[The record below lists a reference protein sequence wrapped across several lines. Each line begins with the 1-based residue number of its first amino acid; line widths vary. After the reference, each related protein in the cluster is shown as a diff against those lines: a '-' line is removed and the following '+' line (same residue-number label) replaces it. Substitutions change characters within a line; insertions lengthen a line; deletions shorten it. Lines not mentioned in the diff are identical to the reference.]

1 MQGRQK
7 VEVLLVD
14 DDPGDSELVRQMLT
28 DDFTVD
34 VVNHLASVMGQ
45 LKQRYDVLILD
56 LNLPDSQGYDTFE
69 AVENMSGEVPVI
81 VLTSNSD
88 RKLAMKAMSH
98 GAQDYLFKET
108 INAEVMVRSIR
119 YAIERNKLVQEQ
131 KVITRELQRSNAE
144 LQQFVYVA
152 SHDLQEPLRMVTSY
166 LSLMERTFKHQ
177 LDPKAK
183 EYIDYAMEG
192 GNRMRELINDVLAY
206 SRVDTQGKKFAPVD
220 MGAVVAKVLAI
231 LRITIEDTKAE
242 ITIDPLPTIN
252 ADESQMMQVTQN
264 IIANALK
271 FHGPDRPMIHISSS
285 QGDKEWTFSVKDNGI
300 GLDTSDA
307 EKIFQ
312 MFQRLHSREEYPGTG
327 IGLAL
332 TKKIVERHGGR
343 IWVESR
349 KGEGATFF
357 FTISTEEIWNGKRM
371 NGKSLLRP

>member
-1 MQGRQK
+1 MISRSTSSIT
-7 VEVLLVD
+7 LLR
-14 DDPGDSELVRQMLT
+14 SLT
-28 DDFTVD
+28 I
-34 VVNHLASVMGQ
+34 LSKAI
-45 LKQRYDVLILD
+45 DVLILD
-56 LNLPDSQGYDTFE
+56 LSLPDCQGYDTFE
-69 AVENMSGEVPVI
+69 AVEKMSGEVPVI

-88 RKLAMKAMSH
+88 SKLAKKAMSH

-108 INAEVMVRSIR
+108 INAEVMTRSIR
-119 YAIERNKLVQEQ
+119 FAIERNNLVLEQ
-131 KVITRELQRSNAE
+131 KAIMAELKRSNAE

-177 LDPKAK
+177 LDPKAR

-206 SRVDTQGKKFAPVD
+206 SRVDSQGKKFVPVD

-231 LRITIEDTKAE
+231 LRVSIEDSKAE
-242 ITIDPLPTIN
+242 VNIDPLPTIS
-252 ADESQMMQVTQN
+252 ADESQMIQVMQN

-271 FHGPDRPMIHISSS
+271 FHGPNRPMINISSS
-285 QGDKEWTFSVKDNGI
+285 KGEKEWTFSIKDNGI
-300 GLDTSDA
+300 GLDMADA
-307 EKIFQ
+307 ERIFQ

-343 IWVESR
+343 MWVESR
-349 KGEGATFF
+349 LGAGATFF
-357 FTISTEEIWNGKRM
+357 FTIPIDEIGNGKRM
-371 NGKSLLRP
+371 NGKSAH